1 MKEKIESYV
10 WHDAKKHKPPTFGQ
24 YLVADYTVEGGYM
37 WVAEW
42 DWVIHPDPKH
52 GYWDCPSDYD
62 EHEITHWATIHPP
75 TINKQFQWTNIQD
88 PLPVIK
94 ATSPSKS
101 PSVKKSSSTS
111 TP

>member
-1 MKEKIESYV
+1 MI

-24 YLVADYTVEGGYM
+24 YLVADDTVEGGYM

-52 GYWDCPSDYD
+52 GYWDCPSHYD

-75 TINKQFQWTNIQD
+75 IINKQFQWTNIQD

-101 PSVKKSSSTS
+101 PSAKKSSSTS

>member
-1 MKEKIESYV
+1 MKETIECYV

-24 YLVADYTVEGGYM
+24 YLVADYTVEGGFM

-42 DWVIHPDPKH
+42 DYVLHPDPKH
-52 GYWDCPSDYD
+52 GYWDCPSHYD
-62 EHEITHWATIHPP
+62 EHKITHWATIHPP

-94 ATSPSKS
+94 AKSPLKS
-101 PSVKKSSSTS
+101 PSTKKSSSTS